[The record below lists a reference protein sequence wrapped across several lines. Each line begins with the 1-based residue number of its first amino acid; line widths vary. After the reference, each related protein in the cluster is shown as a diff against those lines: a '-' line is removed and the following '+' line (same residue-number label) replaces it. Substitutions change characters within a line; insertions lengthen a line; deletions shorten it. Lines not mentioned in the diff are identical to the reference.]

1 MAIPKEFT
9 NGKLRDFRW
18 DKGEALGFGFLFH
31 TKGFKLWIV
40 KYSLLVKTL
49 GVVIAP
55 LCQFYFFIQ
64 LV

>member
-1 MAIPKEFT
+1 MADPKGFI
-9 NGKLRDFRW
+9 NGKLNDFRW
-18 DKGEALGFGFLFH
+18 DKDEALGFLFH
-31 TKGFKLWIV
+31 TKGFKLWNV
-40 KYSLLVKTL
+40 KYSVLVKTL